1 MKTNYQIIMENII
14 NNLKSK
20 PKLLLHACCGVC
32 SSSVLEKLNPYFD
45 ITVLFYNPNI
55 YPKEE
60 FIKRLNTLKE
70 LIKKMNIK
78 IRIELPPYNEEE
90 FYEITKGLE
99 NEREGGKR
107 CSKCFYLRL
116 DKTAKIAKQNKYDYF
131 CTTLSV
137 SPYKDSQKLNK
148 IGKILEEKYKI
159 NYLYS
164 DFKKKEGYKRSNELS
179 RKYELYRQNYCG
191 CKYSLN
197 EITKEVWGREVWKI
211 KEE

>member
-14 NNLKSK
+14 NNLNNK
-20 PKLLLHACCGVC
+20 PRLLLHACCGVC
-32 SSSVLEKLNPYFD
+32 SSSVLEKLIPYFD
-45 ITVLFYNPNI
+45 ITILYYNPNI

-60 FIKRLNTLKE
+60 YDNRLNTLKE
-70 LIKKMNIK
+70 LIKKAKVNITVK
-78 IRIELPPYNEEE
+78 
-90 FYEITKGLE
+90 EIGYE
-99 NEREGGKR
+99 NEKFENISKDLEDEKEGGER
-107 CSKCFYLRL
+107 CTKCFYLRL
-116 DKTAKIAKQNKYDYF
+116 EETAKLAKSEKYDYF

-148 IGKILEEKYKI
+148 IGKVLEEKYNI

-179 RKYELYRQNYCG
+179 KKYNLYRQNYCG

-197 EITKEVWGREVWKI
+197 EILEKQK
-211 KEE
+211 